1 MRLKKR
7 KNLMRDKPLE
17 HCAIFGVT
25 SDDVAFSVSKLL
37 YQGLIAQQHRGQES
51 SGISVLKTGGKIYTY
66 KRKGLVSKV
75 LNDRIL
81 SQYWGN
87 VGIGHNRYA
96 TTGSSEYSSLDYIQ
110 PFHFKNNE
118 IEFSLA
124 FNGTIPVYDDIKK
137 KMDDLGRI
145 FVTNTDTEVI
155 AQLLASIALGTE
167 DWPEIL
173 KIAGKFLDGSYSL
186 VLLTSDGDIYAIRDP
201 KGFKPLCIGE
211 LKSDKRNLYFVA
223 SESCAIDAVG
233 GELLR
238 DVKPGEIVHLSHQKA
253 IHSEMII
260 KDERTALCQFEF
272 VYFARPDSIID
283 GVSVAKAR
291 LRMGE
296 SLAKKDIWLNNPD
309 FRENAIVVPVP
320 DSGRSAAVG
329 YAQES
334 KLPYA
339 EGLMKNRYVW
349 RTFIMPGQQKRKAA
363 VKEKLNPIKS
373 VIEGKDVILIDD
385 SIVRGTTT
393 KQIVSL
399 LKERGGAKS
408 VHVRISCPP
417 VVSACYMGI
426 DFPTTDELLAGKTKR
441 ELGEEQYIEEIR
453 KKIGADSLLYQ
464 NIEDLKKSIGKTE
477 SELCLA
483 CLTGH
488 YPLKYADKILEM
500 EESIL
505 SGRNKQSIKNS
516 EK

>member
-1 MRLKKR
+1 
-7 KNLMRDKPLE
+7 MRDKPIE

-25 SDDVAFSVSKLL
+25 SDDVAFSISKLL

-51 SGISVLKTGGKIYTY
+51 SGISVLKTGGRIYTY

-96 TTGSSEYSSLDYIQ
+96 TTGSSEYVSLDYIQ

-137 KMDDLGRI
+137 KMDDLGRV

-173 KIAGKFLDGSYSL
+173 KIGSKFLDGSYSL
-186 VLLTSDGDIYAIRDP
+186 ILLTSEGDIYAIRDP

-211 LKSDKRNLYFVA
+211 LKTDKRNLYFVA

-233 GELLR
+233 GKLLR
-238 DVKPGEIVHLSHQKA
+238 DVKPGEIVHLSHQKD

-296 SLAKKDIWLNNPD
+296 DLAKKDVWLNNPE
-309 FRENAIVVPVP
+309 FKKNAIVVPVP

-329 YAQES
+329 YAKES
-334 KLPYA
+334 GLPYA

-373 VIEGKDVILIDD
+373 VVEGKDIILIDD

-399 LKERGGAKS
+399 LKESGGAKS

-464 NIEDLKKSIGKTE
+464 TIEDLKKSIGKSE

-483 CLTGH
+483 CLTGN
-488 YPLKYADKILEM
+488 YPLKHADKILEM

-505 SGRNKQSIKNS
+505 NGRNKQSIKNS